1 MQPKTQPIGSH
12 SNRPISLKTA
22 LGFFLIALPMVVS
35 CALTGNN
42 SKEAKTVP
50 TASVLVPRSL
60 LHPPLR
66 EGYAQLIYAAP
77 NVDWAAYTKIQLN
90 PVSLWR
96 GPESKSTGLSHQE
109 SQALTNYFYQVIYN
123 TMEKQYEMVSKP
135 GPDTIQVTVA
145 LTKVGEANV
154 FPDVISTVV
163 PQARLLSTLVSLT
176 TKKPIF
182 VGEAAVEMRMNDSET
197 GRVIAAGI
205 DQRVGN
211 RKLTSKSFSSWG
223 DVQNIM
229 LFWAQR
235 ATYHLCEQQG
245 RSDCIPP
252 GS

>member
-1 MQPKTQPIGSH
+1 MMLAHPGHQKSKSTSQLMLLVLASFGLLLS
-12 SNRPISLKTA
+12 T
-22 LGFFLIALPMVVS
+22 VS
-35 CALTGNN
+35 CALIGNS

-66 EGYAQLIYAAP
+66 DGYAQLIYAAP
-77 NVDWAAYTKIQLN
+77 DVDWPAYTKIQLN
-90 PVSLWR
+90 PVTLWR
-96 GPESKSTGLSHQE
+96 STDSKRTGISHKE
-109 SQALTNYFYQVIYN
+109 SQALTNYFYQVLYETLDKN
-123 TMEKQYEMVSKP
+123 YEMVSTP

-145 LTKVGEANV
+145 LTKANEANV

-163 PQARLLSTLVSLT
+163 PHARLLSTLASFT
-176 TKKPIF
+176 TEKPLF
-182 VGEAAVEMRMNDSET
+182 VGEAAVETRLTDSLT
-197 GRVIAAGI
+197 GRILAAGI

-235 ATYHLCEQQG
+235 ATYHLCEQQK

-252 GS
+252 DA